1 MLPVFWMGM
10 ANKNEKA
17 PENVPGPW
25 YVDQQC
31 IICGLCSEYA
41 PKVFAMAPAGDHNY
55 VFHQPET
62 PEELAEAEQVRHD
75 CPVDAI
81 GNDGVP

>member
-1 MLPVFWMGM
+1 M
-10 ANKNEKA
+10 ANKNERV

-31 IICGLCSEYA
+31 IICGLCAEYA
-41 PKVFAMAPAGDHNY
+41 PQVFQMAPGGDHNY

-62 PEELAEAEQVRHD
+62 PEEMLAAEEAREI

-81 GNDGVP
+81 GKDAEDYR